1 MSSLRTAL
9 TTRRLVLDGG
19 LGTLLERHGLDL
31 TSPLWSAR
39 LLLDDPDRIRA
50 AHLEFYEAG
59 ADIAISSSYQ
69 VSYEG
74 MLRLGIDQDGTD
86 RLLALSVALARKAA
100 EMAGGNRER
109 WVAASVGPYGAMLA
123 DGSEYRGDYGLSVA
137 ELREW
142 HAPRLRALAAAS
154 PDVIAVETIPSLA
167 EIEAIVAELDGSG
180 LDAWISVTV
189 ATGTLRSG
197 ESLREAFALA
207 ASIDEVVAVGINCS
221 DPLEVTG
228 AIDAARAVT
237 DVPLIVYPNSGEQ
250 WDAKNRRWLGNA
262 GFPARLVQE
271 WASAGAAIVGGCCRV
286 GPEEIRVISDLA

>member
-1 MSSLRTAL
+1 M

-19 LGTLLERHGLDL
+19 LGTLLEHHGLDL

-39 LLLDDPDRIRA
+39 LLLDDPDRITA

-74 MLRLGIDQDGTD
+74 MLRLGIDRDATD
-86 RLLALSVALARKAA
+86 RLLARSVALAREAA
-100 EMAGGNRER
+100 AMASGERER

-137 ELREW
+137 ELRRW

-154 PDVIAVETIPSLA
+154 PDAIAVETIPSLA

-189 ATGTLRSG
+189 AAGTLRSG

-207 ASIDEVVAVGINCS
+207 TSVEEVFAVGINCS
-221 DPLEVTG
+221 DPLEVSG
-228 AIDAARAVT
+228 AIEAARAMT
-237 DVPLIVYPNSGEQ
+237 DAPLIVYPNSGEL
-250 WDAKNRRWLGNA
+250 WDAKNRRWMGRA
-262 GFPARLVQE
+262 GFPAQLVQE

-286 GPEEIRVISDLA
+286 GPEEIRAISGLV

>member
-1 MSSLRTAL
+1 MSSLRATL
-9 TTRRLVLDGG
+9 GTRRLVLDGG
-19 LGTLLERHGLDL
+19 LGTLLERQGLDL
-31 TSPLWSAR
+31 TSQLWSAR
-39 LLLDDPDRIRA
+39 LLLDNPERIMA
-50 AHLEFYEAG
+50 AHLEFFEAG

-74 MLRLGIDQDGTD
+74 MFRLGIDRDATD
-86 RLLALSVALARKAA
+86 RLLARSVELAREAA
-100 EMAGGNRER
+100 AMASGDRER

-154 PDVIAVETIPSLA
+154 PDAIAVETIPSLA
-167 EIEAIVAELDGSG
+167 EIEAVVAELDGSD

-189 ATGTLRSG
+189 AAGTLRSG

-207 ASIDEVVAVGINCS
+207 TSIDEVFAIGINCS
-221 DPLEVTG
+221 DPFEVSG
-228 AIDAARAVT
+228 AIEAARAVT
-237 DVPLIVYPNSGEQ
+237 DAPLIVYPNSGEQ
-250 WDAKNRRWLGNA
+250 WDAKNRRWMGHA
-262 GFPARLVQE
+262 GFPAQLVQE

-286 GPEEIRVISDLA
+286 GPEEIRAISNLP